1 MQVNSSSSHDEGE
14 EVLVTLSVVLVCCVV
29 FVFLDDDLLSVDNDA
44 GLVLVIIL
52 VGVVRFVV
60 FVVLEDGLL
69 SVELEEV
76 EVVKHGH
83 SYPSSQYCV
92 SGLNNPAW
100 QVYSVCDTVPF
111 LYL

>member
-14 EVLVTLSVVLVCCVV
+14 AVLVIISVVLVCCEV

-44 GLVLVIIL
+44 GLVLVVIF

-69 SVELEEV
+69 SVELD
-76 EVVKHGH
+76 EVVVVEHGH
-83 SYPSSQYCV
+83 SSS
-92 SGLNNPAW
+92 
-100 QVYSVCDTVPF
+100 
-111 LYL
+111 